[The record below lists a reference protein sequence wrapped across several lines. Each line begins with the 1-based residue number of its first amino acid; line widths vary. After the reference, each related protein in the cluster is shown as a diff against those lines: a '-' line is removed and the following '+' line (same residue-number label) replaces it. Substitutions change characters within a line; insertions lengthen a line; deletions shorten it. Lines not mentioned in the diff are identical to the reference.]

1 MIDLKAA
8 RQEPDRYRAAL
19 ARRGAAEDFDAL
31 LAADARWRE
40 VTERSESLRAEQKR
54 SSKAG
59 PPGPDQLAELRRLA
73 DELTKAQA
81 ELAQADHE
89 RQALLDRIPNLP
101 DPTAADGM
109 AEEDAQTLRT
119 WGDRPSF
126 GFTPRDATDLGSPR
140 GWIDMARGARLSG
153 SRFAYRFGDVALA
166 ELALYRFVLDRLA
179 GKGFLPVLGPV
190 MVGERA
196 MYGTGFLPTDASN
209 LYHLEKDD
217 LYLTGTSEVAL
228 AGIHMDERLQE
239 SQLPARYTAFSTC
252 FRREAGAAG
261 KDTRGMFRVHQFDKV
276 EMYVYCVPEQSR
288 EIHDELLAHEEEITQ
303 ALGLP
308 YRVQNIAVG
317 DLGGP
322 AAKKYDIEAWFPAQQ
337 RYREITSCSN
347 TTDYQ
352 ARRLQ
357 HPVPPRRA
365 ARVRAHAQRDRGH
378 RPGPARHHGELPGR
392 GRHGRRARG
401 APPLRRPRHP
411 RRRLTTARAPG
422 RRGAPAHRRFPS
434 GPRGQ
439 PQWFGFQPPG
449 GAKPEPLPAGRRG
462 RGVG

>member
-1 MIDLKAA
+1 MSGSGRPLAARLTGVIDLKAA

-19 ARRGAAEDFDAL
+19 ARRGAADDFGAL

-40 VTERSESLRAEQKR
+40 LTERTESLRAEQKK
-54 SSKAG
+54 SSKGG
-59 PPGPDQLAELRRLA
+59 PPGPEQIADLRRLA
-73 DELTKAQA
+73 DELSKAQA
-81 ELAQADHE
+81 EKAQAEHE
-89 RQALLDRIPNLP
+89 RQSLLDRIPNLP

-119 WGDRPSF
+119 WGEPPVL
-126 GFTPRDATDLGSPR
+126 GFSPRDAADLGSPR
-140 GWIDMARGARLSG
+140 GWIDRARGSRLSG
-153 SRFAYRFGDVALA
+153 SRFAYRIGDVALA
-166 ELALYRFVLDRLA
+166 EMALYRFVVDRLVS
-179 GKGFLPVLGPV
+179 KGFLPVLGPV

-196 MYGTGFLPTDASN
+196 MYGTGFLPTEESN
-209 LYHLEKDD
+209 LYRLEKDD

-228 AGIHMDERLQE
+228 AGIHMDDRLEE
-239 SQLPARYTAFSTC
+239 SQLPAKYTAFSTN

-308 YRVQNIAVG
+308 YRVMNIAVG

-322 AAKKYDIEAWFPAQQ
+322 AAKKYDIEAWFPAQE

-352 ARRLQ
+352 ARRLN
-357 HPVPPRRA
+357 VRFRREGQLEF
-365 ARVRAHAQRDRGH
+365 VHTLNGT
-378 RPGPARHHGELPGR
+378 
-392 GRHGRRARG
+392 G
-401 APPLRRPRHP
+401 A
-411 RRRLTTARAPG
+411 TARALLAIMENFQDEGGVVTVPEVL
-422 RRGAPAHRRFPS
+422 RPYGAPATL
-434 GPRGQ
+434 
-439 PQWFGFQPPG
+439 G
-449 GAKPEPLPAGRRG
+449 GS
-462 RGVG
+462 

>member
-1 MIDLKAA
+1 VIDLKAA

-19 ARRGAAEDFDAL
+19 ARRGAADDFDAL

-40 VTERSESLRAEQKR
+40 LTERSESLRAEQKK
-54 SSKAG
+54 SSKGG

-89 RQALLDRIPNLP
+89 RQALLDRIP
-101 DPTAADGM
+101 
-109 AEEDAQTLRT
+109 
-119 WGDRPSF
+119 
-126 GFTPRDATDLGSPR
+126 TPRDATDLGSLR

-228 AGIHMDERLQE
+228 AGIHMDERLEE
-239 SQLPARYTAFSTC
+239 SQLPARYTAVSTC

-288 EIHDELLAHEEEITQ
+288 EIHDELLAQEEEITQ

-352 ARRLQ
+352 ARRLNIRF
-357 HPVPPRRA
+357 RRDGQLEF
-365 ARVRAHAQRDRGH
+365 VHTLNGT
-378 RPGPARHHGELPGR
+378 
-392 GRHGRRARG
+392 G
-401 APPLRRPRHP
+401 A
-411 RRRLTTARAPG
+411 TARALLAIMENFQDEGGTVAVPEVL
-422 RRGAPAHRRFPS
+422 RAYGAPATL
-434 GPRGQ
+434 
-439 PQWFGFQPPG
+439 G
-449 GAKPEPLPAGRRG
+449 GA
-462 RGVG
+462 